1 MAERSKRYLALKG
14 RVEPGKLYEPE
25 AAVRLLKEMASTR
38 FDETVEVAFNLSIDP
53 KQADQQVRGTVVLPH
68 GTGKKVRVLVFAQ
81 GEKAKEAQEA
91 GADYVGGEELVE
103 KIQKGWFDFDAA
115 VATPDM
121 MRIVGR
127 LGKIL
132 GPRGLMPN
140 AKTGTVTFDIA
151 QAVWEIKSGRIEIR
165 NDKLGNVHLP
175 VGKVSFTEEQILDNF
190 YAVLDAVLR
199 LKPSAAR
206 GRYIKKIVLS
216 LTMSPGVPVDVNA
229 ALVQMEKR
237 VA

>member
-103 KIQKGWFDFDAA
+103 KIQKGWLDFDAA

-151 QAVWEIKSGRIEIR
+151 QAVREIKSGRIEIR
-165 NDKLGNVHLP
+165 NDKFGNVHLP

-237 VA
+237 AA

>member
-1 MAERSKRYLALKG
+1 MAERSKRYLALKSK
-14 RVEPGKLYEPE
+14 VEPGKLYEPE

-38 FDETVEVAFNLSIDP
+38 FDETVEMVLNLGIDP
-53 KQADQQVRGTVVLPH
+53 RQSDQQVRGTVVLPH

-81 GEKAKEAQEA
+81 GEKAREAQEA

-103 KIQKGWFDFDAA
+103 KIQKGWFEFDAA

-121 MRIVGR
+121 MRIVSR

-140 AKTGTVTFDIA
+140 AKTGTVTFDVA
-151 QAVWEIKSGRIEIR
+151 QAVKEIKSGRVEIR
-165 NDKLGNVHLP
+165 NDKFGNVHLAI
-175 VGKVSFTEEQILDNF
+175 GKASFTENQILDNF
-190 YAVLDAVLR
+190 YAALDAVVR
-199 LKPSAAR
+199 LKPPAAK

-216 LTMSPGVPVDVNA
+216 LTMSPGVPVDVNT
-229 ALVQMEKR
+229 ALVRMEKR
-237 VA
+237 AA

>member
-1 MAERSKRYLALKG
+1 MAERSKRYLVLKAKI
-14 RVEPGKLYEPE
+14 EPGKLYDPE
-25 AAVRLLKEMASTR
+25 SAVRLLKEMASAR
-38 FDETVEVAFNLSIDP
+38 FNETVEMVLNLGIDP
-53 KQADQQVRGTVVLPH
+53 RQSDQQVRGTVVLPH
-68 GTGKKVRVLVFAQ
+68 GTGKTVRVLVFAQ
-81 GEKAKEAQEA
+81 GEKAREAQEA

-103 KIQKGWFDFDAA
+103 KIQKGWFEFDAA

-121 MRIVGR
+121 MRIVSR

-151 QAVWEIKSGRIEIR
+151 QAVREIKGGRIEIR

-175 VGKVSFTEEQILDNF
+175 IGKASFTEEQILDNF
-190 YAVLDAVLR
+190 YAALDAVVR
-199 LKPSAAR
+199 LKPPAAK

-216 LTMSPGVPVDVNA
+216 LTMSPGVPVDVNT
-229 ALVQMEKR
+229 ALARMEKR
-237 VA
+237 AA